1 MSPSILQMLTGMAVI
16 TVTLSAGLFLTFSD
30 FVMRSLGSSNPAAG
44 IEAMQMINRE
54 IMKSVTMVLL
64 LGNIALTLSLAGLS
78 YLTTSNSMAS
88 PLLITAAAS
97 YAIGVMGVTMV
108 FNVPMNNRLDKLTH
122 TSAEAATYWQTYVP
136 RWTFWNTARV
146 LATLVSAIC
155 LLIAFPTLTF

>member
-1 MSPSILQMLTGMAVI
+1 
-16 TVTLSAGLFLTFSD
+16 
-30 FVMRSLGSSNPAAG
+30 
-44 IEAMQMINRE
+44 MINRE

-78 YLTTSNSMAS
+78 YLTTSDSMAT

-97 YAIGVMGVTMV
+97 YAIGVMVVTMV
-108 FNVPMNNRLDKLTH
+108 FNVPMNNRLDKLNH

-146 LATLVSAIC
+146 LATLASAIC